1 MAIYIRREFITALGG
16 AIAAWPLAARAQQRE
31 HMRRIGVLM
40 SATPDDPYQTTYLSA
55 FMQGLQERGWTIGRN
70 VRIDFRWGAGN
81 TDLFRKYATE
91 LVALAPD
98 VILATA
104 GSIVGAL
111 EKESGTVPIVFVTT
125 IDPVGAG
132 LVETLAR
139 PGGNA
144 TGFAAGEFS
153 ANAKYLDLL
162 KQIAPGVRRVA
173 VIRAVEVPAGMGGFA
188 AVQTAAASLGVE
200 LTPIGVHDAD
210 EIERGI
216 MAFARGSDGGLI
228 MSGPPSSVQQ
238 SLRDLIIMLAARY
251 RLPAV
256 YPTRAFV
263 TAGGLIGYAPDN
275 IDQFRRAAGYVDRIL
290 NGEKPANLPV
300 QQPNKFELLINLK
313 TAKAI
318 GLTVPP
324 SLLAIADE
332 VIE

>member
-1 MAIYIRREFITALGG
+1 MMKRREFITLLGG
-16 AIAAWPLAARAQQRE
+16 AAAAWPLVARARQGDRV
-31 HMRRIGVLM
+31 RRIGVLLNN
-40 SATPDDPYQTTYLSA
+40 DPGDPEALARVGA
-55 FMQGLQERGWTIGRN
+55 FLQGLQELGWIIGRN
-70 VRIDFRWGAGN
+70 VRIDYRWGAGN
-81 TDLFRKYATE
+81 LDLFHKHAAD

-104 GSIVGAL
+104 ASIVGAL
-111 EKESGTVPIVFVTT
+111 QQASRRVPIVFVTT

-188 AVQTAAASLGVE
+188 AVQTAAASLGME
-200 LTPIGVHDAD
+200 LTPIGVHDAG

-238 SLRDLIIMLAARY
+238 SLRDLIIMLSARY

-324 SLLAIADE
+324 SLLAVADE